1 MIAFNLIA
9 PIELSRA
16 GARARGFS
24 LVEMALVLLIV
35 GLLAAVFLPA
45 TNTLLDNNRRK
56 ETRAKLEA
64 LEQAMVRFVMVNRRL
79 PCPADG
85 IQGTANPTSG
95 VEQRGD
101 AVRPDTCTARAT
113 GVVPWR
119 SLGVPADAA
128 MDAWG
133 NLITYRVWARTS
145 GGVGS
150 AINTSLAMDGGMDF
164 SKCDPARTDDP
175 NPLDFFLC
183 PVSGSGLGPFSVF
196 FKVLT
201 ATGVSPVPP
210 NEHAR
215 GFRACKDIPCN
226 ATPPTVP
233 PGPPVLPG
241 ANELSR
247 RVDGNGAAYFLIS
260 HGANKV
266 GAYNTNGALL
276 TIASGPGP
284 GARERINLNGQA
296 LRAADL
302 DSTFYIDA
310 DYDENP
316 VPPVDG
322 PYFDDIVVR
331 PTVISVAIAAGL
343 GPRKP

>member
-95 VEQRGD
+95 VEQRND
-101 AVRPDTCTARAT
+101 AVTPATCTAMAT

-164 SKCDPARTDDP
+164 SECDPAKLTPPSPAEYRCTGA
-175 NPLDFFLC
+175 NAQPLGALLA
-183 PVSGSGLGPFSVF
+183 GGGMQ
-196 FKVLT
+196 
-201 ATGVSPVPP
+201 
-210 NEHAR
+210 AR
-215 GFRACKDIPCN
+215 GFRVCRDACP
-226 ATPPTVP
+226 ATTTPT
-233 PGPPVLPG
+233 PGTFEV
-241 ANELSR
+241 AR
-247 RVDGNGAAYFLIS
+247 RIDGNGAAYFLIS
-260 HGANKV
+260 HGANKF
-266 GAYNTNGALL
+266 GAYNAAGQLL
-276 TIASGPGP
+276 TTANGSGP
-284 GARERINLNGQA
+284 GARETIHRNNQG
-296 LRAADL
+296 LRATDL
-302 DSTFYIDA
+302 DNTFYIDA
-310 DYDENP
+310 DYDERPGSN
-316 VPPVDG
+316 
-322 PYFDDIVVR
+322 YYDDIVVR
-331 PTVISVAIAAGL
+331 PTVISIAMAAGL

>member
-85 IQGTANPTSG
+85 ALGTGNAQSG
-95 VEQRGD
+95 VEQRP
-101 AVRPDTCTARAT
+101 AQECTAMGS

-164 SKCDPARTDDP
+164 SECDPAKLTPPSPAEYRCTGA
-175 NPLDFFLC
+175 NAQPLGALLA
-183 PVSGSGLGPFSVF
+183 GGGMQ
-196 FKVLT
+196 
-201 ATGVSPVPP
+201 
-210 NEHAR
+210 AR
-215 GFRACKDIPCN
+215 GFRVCRDACP
-226 ATPPTVP
+226 ATTTPT
-233 PGPPVLPG
+233 PGTFEV
-241 ANELSR
+241 AR
-247 RVDGNGAAYFLIS
+247 RIDGNGAAYFLIS
-260 HGANKV
+260 HGANKF
-266 GAYNTNGALL
+266 GAYNAAGQLL
-276 TIASGPGP
+276 TTANGSGP
-284 GARERINLNGQA
+284 GARETIHRNNQG
-296 LRAADL
+296 LRATDL
-302 DSTFYIDA
+302 DNTFYIDA
-310 DYDENP
+310 DYDERPGSN
-316 VPPVDG
+316 
-322 PYFDDIVVR
+322 YYDDIVSR
-331 PTVISVAIAAGL
+331 PTVISIAMAAGL

>member
-1 MIAFNLIA
+1 MIANNLSTPLA
-9 PIELSRA
+9 LART

-45 TNTLLDNNRRK
+45 TNTFLENNRRK

-95 VEQRGD
+95 VEQRNG
-101 AVRPDTCTARAT
+101 AVTPATCTAMAT

-150 AINTSLAMDGGMDF
+150 AINTSLAMDEGMDF
-164 SKCDPARTDDP
+164 SKCDPAKLTPPSPAEYRCTGA
-175 NPLDFFLC
+175 NAQPLGALLA
-183 PVSGSGLGPFSVF
+183 GGGMQ
-196 FKVLT
+196 
-201 ATGVSPVPP
+201 
-210 NEHAR
+210 AR
-215 GFRACKDIPCN
+215 GFRVCRDTCA
-226 ATPPTVP
+226 ATTLPNP
-233 PGPPVLPG
+233 PGTFEV
-241 ANELSR
+241 AR
-247 RVDGNGAAYFLIS
+247 RIDGNGAAYFLIS
-260 HGANKV
+260 HGANKF
-266 GAYNTNGALL
+266 GAYNAAGQLL
-276 TIASGPGP
+276 TTANGSGP
-284 GARERINLNGQA
+284 GARETIHRNNQG
-296 LRAADL
+296 LRATDL
-302 DSTFYIDA
+302 DNTFYIDA
-310 DYDENP
+310 DYDERPGSN
-316 VPPVDG
+316 
-322 PYFDDIVVR
+322 YYDDIVSR
-331 PTVISVAIAAGL
+331 PTVISIAMAAGL

>member
-45 TNTLLDNNRRK
+45 TNTFLENNRRK

-95 VEQRGD
+95 VEQRNG
-101 AVRPDTCTARAT
+101 AVTPATCTAMAT

-164 SKCDPARTDDP
+164 SECDPAKLTPPSPAEYRCTGA
-175 NPLDFFLC
+175 NAQPLGALLA
-183 PVSGSGLGPFSVF
+183 GGGMQ
-196 FKVLT
+196 
-201 ATGVSPVPP
+201 
-210 NEHAR
+210 AR
-215 GFRACKDIPCN
+215 GFRVCRDACP
-226 ATPPTVP
+226 ATTTPT
-233 PGPPVLPG
+233 PGTFEV
-241 ANELSR
+241 AR
-247 RVDGNGAAYFLIS
+247 RIDGNGAAYFLIS
-260 HGANKV
+260 HGANKF
-266 GAYNTNGALL
+266 GAYNAAGQLL
-276 TIASGPGP
+276 TTANGSGP
-284 GARERINLNGQA
+284 GARETIHRNNQG
-296 LRAADL
+296 LRATDL
-302 DSTFYIDA
+302 DNTFYIDA
-310 DYDENP
+310 DYDERPGSN
-316 VPPVDG
+316 
-322 PYFDDIVVR
+322 YYDDIVSR
-331 PTVISVAIAAGL
+331 PTVISIAMAAGL

>member
-1 MIAFNLIA
+1 MIANNLSTPLA
-9 PIELSRA
+9 LART

-45 TNTLLDNNRRK
+45 TNTFLENNRRK

-85 IQGTANPTSG
+85 IQGTANPSSG
-95 VEQRGD
+95 VEQRNG
-101 AVRPDTCTARAT
+101 AVTPATCTAMAT

-164 SKCDPARTDDP
+164 SECDPAKLTPPSPAEYRCTGA
-175 NPLDFFLC
+175 NAQPLGALLA
-183 PVSGSGLGPFSVF
+183 GGGMQ
-196 FKVLT
+196 
-201 ATGVSPVPP
+201 
-210 NEHAR
+210 AR
-215 GFRACKDIPCN
+215 GFRVCRDACP
-226 ATPPTVP
+226 ATTTPT
-233 PGPPVLPG
+233 PGTFEV
-241 ANELSR
+241 AR
-247 RVDGNGAAYFLIS
+247 RIDGNGAAYFLIS
-260 HGANKV
+260 HGANKF
-266 GAYNTNGALL
+266 GAYNAAGQLL
-276 TIASGPGP
+276 TTANGSGP
-284 GARERINLNGQA
+284 GARETIHRNNQG
-296 LRAADL
+296 LRATDL
-302 DSTFYIDA
+302 DNTFYIDA
-310 DYDENP
+310 DYDERPGSN
-316 VPPVDG
+316 
-322 PYFDDIVVR
+322 YYDDIVVR
-331 PTVISVAIAAGL
+331 PTVISIAMAAGL
-343 GPRKP
+343 GHRKP

>member
-85 IQGTANPTSG
+85 ALGTGNAQSG
-95 VEQRGD
+95 VEQRP
-101 AVRPDTCTARAT
+101 AQECTAMGS

-164 SKCDPARTDDP
+164 SECDPAKPTPPSPAEYRCTGA
-175 NPLDFFLC
+175 NAQPLGALLAD
-183 PVSGSGLGPFSVF
+183 GGMQ
-196 FKVLT
+196 
-201 ATGVSPVPP
+201 
-210 NEHAR
+210 AR
-215 GFRACKDIPCN
+215 GFRACKDTPCN
-226 ATPPTVP
+226 ATLPTVP

-260 HGANKV
+260 HGANKF
-266 GAYNTNGALL
+266 GAYNAAGQLL
-276 TIASGPGP
+276 TTANGSGP
-284 GARERINLNGQA
+284 GARETIHRNNQG
-296 LRAADL
+296 LRATDL
-302 DSTFYIDA
+302 DNTFYIDA
-310 DYDENP
+310 DYDERPGSN
-316 VPPVDG
+316 
-322 PYFDDIVVR
+322 YYDDIVSR

-343 GPRKP
+343 GPRRP

>member
-45 TNTLLDNNRRK
+45 TNTFLENNRRK

-85 IQGTANPTSG
+85 ALGTGNAQSG
-95 VEQRGD
+95 VEQRP
-101 AVRPDTCTARAT
+101 AQECTAMGS

-164 SKCDPARTDDP
+164 SECDPAKLTPPSPAEYRCTGA
-175 NPLDFFLC
+175 NAQPLGALLA
-183 PVSGSGLGPFSVF
+183 GGGMQ
-196 FKVLT
+196 
-201 ATGVSPVPP
+201 
-210 NEHAR
+210 AR
-215 GFRACKDIPCN
+215 GFRVCRDACP
-226 ATPPTVP
+226 ATTTPS
-233 PGPPVLPG
+233 PGTFEV
-241 ANELSR
+241 AR
-247 RVDGNGAAYFLIS
+247 RIDGNGAAYFLIS

>member
-101 AVRPDTCTARAT
+101 AVRPDTCTAMAT

-133 NLITYRVWARTS
+133 NLITYRVWARTR
-145 GGVGS
+145 GGEVGS

-164 SKCDPARTDDP
+164 SECDPAKPTPPSPAEYRCTGA
-175 NPLDFFLC
+175 NAQPLGALLAD
-183 PVSGSGLGPFSVF
+183 GGMQ
-196 FKVLT
+196 
-201 ATGVSPVPP
+201 
-210 NEHAR
+210 AR
-215 GFRACKDIPCN
+215 GFRACKDTPCN
-226 ATPPTVP
+226 ATLPTVP

-302 DSTFYIDA
+302 HSTFYIDA

>member
-1 MIAFNLIA
+1 
-9 PIELSRA
+9 
-16 GARARGFS
+16 
-24 LVEMALVLLIV
+24 
-35 GLLAAVFLPA
+35 
-45 TNTLLDNNRRK
+45 
-56 ETRAKLEA
+56 
-64 LEQAMVRFVMVNRRL
+64 MVRFVMVNRRL

-85 IQGTANPTSG
+85 ALGTGNAQSG
-95 VEQRGD
+95 VEQRP
-101 AVRPDTCTARAT
+101 AQECTAMGS

-119 SLGVPADAA
+119 SLGLSADAA
-128 MDAWG
+128 TDAW
-133 NLITYRVWARTS
+133 NSLITYRVWAKTDTGNGS
-145 GGVGS
+145 G
-150 AINTSLAMDGGMDF
+150 ITTSLAATGGMDM
-164 SKCDPARTDDP
+164 SVCDPAGTLVP
-175 NPLDFFLC
+175 TAPQFNC
-183 PVSGSGLGPFSVF
+183 TTNLGPPPTYSAPQEF
-196 FKVLT
+196 LT
-201 ATGVSPVPP
+201 ATSQPVQ
-210 NEHAR
+210 AR
-215 GFRACKDIPCN
+215 GFRACQSTACN
-226 ATPPTVP
+226 ATLQTAP
-233 PGPPVLPG
+233 PGQ
-241 ANELSR
+241 NELAR